1 MNKPLSRR
9 LFGKAMA
16 AVPLAVSEAPKLA
29 ASAKMA
35 NTGGLAGQWAD
46 LTSVQDPYPSNKPIG
61 DAEWREHRRK
71 ELQAIIDGKDENY
84 ERDTLSGN
92 PFVAHHYDSL
102 RSISSCARAVL
113 FHRENARRAKL
124 ERISWARRE
133 LQNLVRK
140 FF

>member
-35 NTGGLAGQWAD
+35 NTAGLAGQWAD
-46 LTSVQDPYPSNKPIG
+46 LAPVQDPYPSNKPIG

-71 ELQAIIDGKDENY
+71 ELQAIIDGKEPDYTQELGGTPY
-84 ERDTLSGN
+84 L
-92 PFVAHHYDSL
+92 AHHYDAL
-102 RSISSCARAVL
+102 RSVSHCAKVVFCR
-113 FHRENARRAKL
+113 REEERRAKL
-124 ERISWARRE
+124 QRISWAQKE

-140 FF
+140 LF

>member
-29 ASAKMA
+29 AQSMSTTTAFMGTAAKEYDGRI
-35 NTGGLAGQWAD
+35 NRITE
-46 LTSVQDPYPSNKPIG
+46 TS
-61 DAEWREHRRK
+61 DAEWRAQRTK
-71 ELQAIIDGKDENY
+71 ELQAIIDGKEDDY
-84 ERDTLSGN
+84 EREINGSG

-102 RSISSCARAVL
+102 RSISPGARAVL
-113 FHRENARRAKL
+113 FHRENQRRAKAA
-124 ERISWARRE
+124 RISWAQRE
-133 LQNLVRK
+133 LANLVRK

>member
-35 NTGGLAGQWAD
+35 STAGLAGQWAD
-46 LTSVQDPYPSNKPIG
+46 MIPVQDPYPPKPATE
-61 DAEWREHRRK
+61 AEYREQRRK
-71 ELQAIIDGKDENY
+71 ELQAIIDGKEDEF
-84 ERDTLSGN
+84 EREINGT

-102 RSISSCARAVL
+102 RSISPCARAVL

>member
-29 ASAKMA
+29 AAEKMA
-35 NTGGLAGQWAD
+35 NTGTLHWA
-46 LTSVQDPYPSNKPIG
+46 SAVPVQDPYPSNKPIG

-71 ELQAIIDGKDENY
+71 VLQDIIDGKDENY
-84 ERDTLSGN
+84 ERDTLSGT
-92 PFVAHHYDSL
+92 PFVAQHYDSL
-102 RSISSCARAVL
+102 RSISPCARAVL
-113 FHRENARRAKL
+113 FHRENVRRAKAQ
-124 ERISWARRE
+124 RISWAQRE
-133 LQNLVRK
+133 LQNLVRR